1 MCIRDSSN
9 SYWPTLWPS
18 PERTTLN
25 IVSGNIELPIR
36 PFANNSEVSFE
47 EPEAAEPWKAK
58 ELRPASYAREEFSDE
73 ETGISTTKIS
83 CDFGENQDL
92 DHGLISGG
100 WMKENWAIHPEDPN
114 SAKVDSV
121 WEKTGGRTGQ
131 MWRTNVT
138 AAMHSNKSHFFI
150 SANLKAY
157 ENGKLIFTK
166 DYENKI
172 KRNLV

>member
-1 MCIRDSSN
+1 M
-9 SYWPTLWPS
+9 
-18 PERTTLN
+18 
-25 IVSGNIELPIR
+25 SGNIELPIR

-47 EPEAAEPWKAK
+47 EPEAAEPWKVK

-100 WMKENWAIHPEDPN
+100 WMKENWAIHPKDPN
-114 SAKVDSV
+114 SAKVDSE
-121 WEKTGGRTGQ
+121 WEKTGGRKGQ

-138 AAMHSNKSHFFI
+138 AAMHSNK
-150 SANLKAY
+150 
-157 ENGKLIFTK
+157 
-166 DYENKI
+166 
-172 KRNLV
+172 